1 MAVKL
6 IGGNK
11 TICPYLPKW
20 ISVIIIIGC
29 IEKWKENNP
38 VPYRII
44 NEEMDVLL
52 EILSDMHPEV
62 DFETCDSLI
71 DDGILDSFDIVSLI
85 SEISENF
92 DVVISAENI
101 IPENFNSAQALYA
114 LITRLE
120 EE

>member
-1 MAVKL
+1 
-6 IGGNK
+6 
-11 TICPYLPKW
+11 
-20 ISVIIIIGC
+20 
-29 IEKWKENNP
+29 
-38 VPYRII
+38 
-44 NEEMDVLL
+44 MDELL

-101 IPENFNSAQALYA
+101 IPENFLSCQQSHQYDDFHFLKRYAQNRALH
-114 LITRLE
+114 
-120 EE
+120 